1 MAKIVRLRGFTLIT
15 VGLLFLFVGC
25 ACANDDPFESGNR
38 NVHGFNEYADENFLR
53 PIARF
58 YEDILP
64 ANLRSGVTNFFSNLE
79 SINNALNSA
88 LQMKMGESVQELTRF
103 CLNTTVGIGGFFDPA
118 SRLSINDSDE
128 DFGQTFSVWGAN
140 RGPYIVLPFFGP
152 STIKD
157 ALGSSLD
164 FIINPTRLYD
174 PSEHQLFFSATDV
187 VNSRAELLT
196 VENVIF
202 GDKYL
207 FYKNA
212 YLQRREFLE
221 LDGEVIDSFDDEF

>member
-1 MAKIVRLRGFTLIT
+1 MKCTRLQQ
-15 VGLLFLFVGC
+15 
-25 ACANDDPFESGNR
+25 
-38 NVHGFNEYADENFLR
+38 YADENFEV
-53 PIARF
+53 IAKFMKTRF
-58 YEDILP
+58 RLIYASG
-64 ANLRSGVTNFFSNLE
+64 ANFLSNLE

-103 CLNTTVGIGGFFDPA
+103 CLNTTLGIGGFFDPA

-174 PSEHQLFFSATDV
+174 PSEHQLFFS
-187 VNSRAELLT
+187 NKC
-196 VENVIF
+196 
-202 GDKYL
+202 DK
-207 FYKNA
+207 
-212 YLQRREFLE
+212 RS
-221 LDGEVIDSFDDEF
+221 G

>member
-1 MAKIVRLRGFTLIT
+1 MAKIVTWRGLSLIKAG
-15 VGLLFLFVGC
+15 VLSLFVSC
-25 ACANDDPFESGNR
+25 TFANNDPFESGNR
-38 NVHGFNEYADENFLR
+38 NIHGFNEYADAKFLR
-53 PIARF
+53 PIAKI
-58 YEDILP
+58 YEDTLP
-64 ANLRSGVTNFFSNLE
+64 GNLRSGVTNFFSNLE
-79 SINNALNSA
+79 NINNALNSA
-88 LQMKMGESVQELTRF
+88 LQLKMGESLQELTRF
-103 CLNTTVGIGGFFDPA
+103 CLNTTIGIGGFFDPA
-118 SRLSINDSDE
+118 SRLTINDSDE

-157 ALGSSLD
+157 AVGSSLD
-164 FIINPTRLYD
+164 FIINPTRLYN
-174 PSEHQLFFSATDV
+174 PSEQQLFFSATSV

-196 VENVIF
+196 VENVVF

-221 LDGEVIDSFDDEF
+221 LDGEVIDEFDDEF

>member
-15 VGLLFLFVGC
+15 VGVLFLFVGC
-25 ACANDDPFESGNR
+25 AYANDDPFESGNR

>member
-15 VGLLFLFVGC
+15 VGVLFLFVGC

-103 CLNTTVGIGGFFDPA
+103 CLNTTVGIGGFLTPH
-118 SRLSINDSDE
+118 
-128 DFGQTFSVWGAN
+128 
-140 RGPYIVLPFFGP
+140 
-152 STIKD
+152 
-157 ALGSSLD
+157 LD
-164 FIINPTRLYD
+164 FQLTIVMKTLGKRFLFGALIEALTSSY
-174 PSEHQLFFSATDV
+174 PSLGKH
-187 VNSRAELLT
+187 N
-196 VENVIF
+196 
-202 GDKYL
+202 
-207 FYKNA
+207 
-212 YLQRREFLE
+212 
-221 LDGEVIDSFDDEF
+221 

>member
-1 MAKIVRLRGFTLIT
+1 MAKIVSWRGLTLIKAG
-15 VGLLFLFVGC
+15 VLSLFVGC
-25 ACANDDPFESGNR
+25 AFADDDPFELGNR
-38 NVHGFNEYADENFLR
+38 NVHSFNEYADEKFLR
-53 PIARF
+53 PVARI
-58 YEDILP
+58 YEDTLP
-64 ANLRSGVTNFFSNLE
+64 ANLRLGVANFFSNLE

-88 LQMKMGESVQELTRF
+88 LQMKMGESLQELTRF
-103 CLNTTVGIGGFFDPA
+103 CLNTTIGIGGFFDPA

-157 ALGSSLD
+157 VVGSSLD
-164 FIINPTRLYD
+164 FVINPTRLYN
-174 PSEHQLFFSATDV
+174 PSEHQLFFSATNV
-187 VNSRAELLT
+187 VGSRAELLT

-221 LDGEVIDSFDDEF
+221 LDGKVIDAFDDEF

>member
-1 MAKIVRLRGFTLIT
+1 MAKIVSWRGFTLIK
-15 VGLLFLFVGC
+15 VGALSLFCSF
-25 ACANDDPFESGNR
+25 AFASDDPYESSNR
-38 NVHGFNEYADENFLR
+38 KIHGFNEYADENFLR
-53 PIARF
+53 PIARI
-58 YEDILP
+58 YEDTLP
-64 ANLRSGVTNFFSNLE
+64 ANFRSGVTNFFSNLE

-88 LQMKMGESVQELTRF
+88 LQMKMDESLQEITRF
-103 CLNTTVGIGGFFDPA
+103 CLNTTIGIGGFFDPA

-157 ALGSSLD
+157 AVGSSLD
-164 FIINPTRLYD
+164 FIVNPSRLYN
-174 PSEHQLFFSATDV
+174 PSTHQLFFSAMNLANT
-187 VNSRAELLT
+187 RAELLQ
-196 VENVIF
+196 VENVVF

-221 LDGEVIDSFDDEF
+221 LDGEVVDTFDDEF